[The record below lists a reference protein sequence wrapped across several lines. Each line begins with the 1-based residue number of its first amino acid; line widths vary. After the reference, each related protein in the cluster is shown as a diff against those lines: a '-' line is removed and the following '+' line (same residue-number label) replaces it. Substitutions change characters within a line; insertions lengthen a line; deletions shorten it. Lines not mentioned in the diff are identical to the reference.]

1 MMTGYE
7 LEIGKNKNPESDDI
21 AVRYVDDGEC
31 AALFLSDGSY
41 TDNRRATELAQ
52 ELINVHNAKLK
63 IGERKIEMIDKWR
76 IVLTDENDVDYDLG
90 VDLSDDL
97 TQRIDEIIEVEH
109 DVTWKE
115 TD

>member
-1 MMTGYE
+1 MTGYE
-7 LEIGKNKNPESDDI
+7 LEIGENKNPESDDI
-21 AVRYVDDGEC
+21 TVRYVDDGEC

-63 IGERKIEMIDKWR
+63 IGERKIE
-76 IVLTDENDVDYDLG
+76 
-90 VDLSDDL
+90 
-97 TQRIDEIIEVEH
+97 IIEAEH